1 MLHVTSGIHSE
12 IEGEIDS
19 FSEKELALF
28 ETPSGEA
35 LSEYLEL
42 MEDTE
47 APRQFV
53 MWSLISGAAA
63 LIGKNAAFVRGPLY
77 TVSANLYVILIGPS
91 GVRKSSAISQI
102 MGFLKETSVNIG
114 PTDSSGQRQGIMSAL
129 VGLHRFTEGKPWRAR
144 DENTIPALF
153 PWLIH
158 PRKPSDIFFGASELG
173 RLFGNG
179 NKDLADFFNDLWD
192 GADIDYQTRASET
205 VIRKPV
211 ANLLG
216 ATTPANLASILPDG
230 AAGHGIL
237 SRILFVFAKEKYKD
251 VPIPPIPREEWY
263 DKRDLFLERLQWIDE
278 NRVNF
283 VFSPTA
289 SEFYESVYTFNP
301 RLKDARLEAYNE
313 RRPTHLL
320 KVAMALAALRN
331 DTVIQ
336 ENDLNLAH
344 ILLKQAEPLMHHA
357 VEYFGKNK
365 IFAGRQ
371 LMIQYLRAHGGIAS
385 RADLIGAAM
394 SELNQ
399 READE
404 AIDGM
409 IKSKEVGSPD
419 GGARIILTELADSIR
434 GLSSRKR

>member
-1 MLHVTSGIHSE
+1 MLQIVSGIHSE
-12 IEGEIDS
+12 TEGENES
-19 FSEKELALF
+19 FSEQELALF
-28 ETPSGEA
+28 QTASGEA
-35 LSEYLEL
+35 LNEYLDL
-42 MEDTE
+42 MEETE

-77 TVSANLYVILIGPS
+77 TVSANLYVVLIGPS

-129 VGLHRFTEGKPWRAR
+129 VGLHRFIEGKPWRNKDDAS
-144 DENTIPALF
+144 IPPMF

-158 PRKPSDIFFGASELG
+158 PRKPSDLFFGASELG
-173 RLFGNG
+173 RLLGNG
-179 NKDLADFFNDLWD
+179 NKDLADFFNDLFD

-237 SRILFVFAKEKYKD
+237 SRILFIHAGEKYKD
-251 VPIPPIPREEWY
+251 VPIPPIPKEEWY
-263 DKRDLFLERLQWIDE
+263 DKRDSFLQRLQWIDE
-278 NRVNF
+278 NRINF
-283 VFSPTA
+283 VFS
-289 SEFYESVYTFNP
+289 SEAEELYESLYAFNP
-301 RLKDARLEAYNE
+301 RLRDSRLEAYNE

-320 KVAMALAALRN
+320 KVAMTLAALRN

-336 ENDLNLAH
+336 SNDVNLAH
-344 ILLKQAEPLMHHA
+344 VLLQIAEPEMHRA

-371 LMIQYLRAHGGIAS
+371 LMIQHLRSHGGMAT
-385 RADLIGAAM
+385 RAELIGAAM

-419 GGARIILTELADSIR
+419 GVRIILTELADSIR
-434 GLSSRKR
+434 GLGSRRK